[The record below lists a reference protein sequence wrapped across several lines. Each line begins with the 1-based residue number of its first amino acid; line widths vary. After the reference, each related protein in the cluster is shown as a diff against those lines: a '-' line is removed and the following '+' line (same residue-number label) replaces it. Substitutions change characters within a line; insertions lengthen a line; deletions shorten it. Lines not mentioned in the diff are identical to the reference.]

1 MRTRSEIN
9 STEWFGHIPNGWEMR
24 PIKALFR
31 FSKGLSITKAD
42 LSECGAPVISYGQ
55 IHSKDYDG
63 TGITES
69 LIRYVP
75 KSIAQSSNSSYVKHG
90 GFIFADTSEDLAG
103 VGNCAYNDGNEDLFG
118 GYRTIVANPLLS
130 SENKYFAYLFRT
142 DAWRKQLRKQL
153 VDVKLFSVNQS
164 ILGESYVAVP
174 PLDVQR
180 SIVAFLDSRCKPINE
195 AIARHRMIIDK
206 LEDYRKAVITKA
218 VTKGL
223 DESAP
228 MKDSGIEWIGS
239 MPANWSTTKL
249 KFLCMSHNGVDYN
262 SQDLCN
268 QNDDNSLFVIR
279 SSNLVNGAVV
289 HGDDVYIN
297 KPVPKNMLLRK
308 GDLVIVRTNGS
319 RRLVGKCALVTKNE
333 KATAGAFML
342 ICRSSL
348 NPYIYWVLN
357 SSLLSFHRGH
367 FDTTTINQMSNEML
381 KNMIIP
387 LPPHEQMIDI
397 MTYLDYKCAAI
408 NEGVNRQEQVIAR
421 LEEYRRS
428 LIFHAVTG
436 RIDCTGGAC

>member
-1 MRTRSEIN
+1 MKQFTCSNSKMPIWVDFVPSCWDMTKVKFIAKVVPGATPKSTIASFWNGDIPFVTPADYVTEDHYVGHWARTITEEGMNSCSTSLLPSNSVIVSNRAPIGLVAIN
-9 STEWFGHIPNGWEMR
+9 KIPVCTNQGCKGLVIKSREYSPEYLYRLLSVADDALNALGNGTTYQELSG
-24 PIKALFR
+24 KALSDF
-31 FSKGLSITKAD
+31 
-42 LSECGAPVISYGQ
+42 VI
-55 IHSKDYDG
+55 
-63 TGITES
+63 
-69 LIRYVP
+69 P
-75 KSIAQSSNSSYVKHG
+75 K
-90 GFIFADTSEDLAG
+90 
-103 VGNCAYNDGNEDLFG
+103 
-118 GYRTIVANPLLS
+118 
-130 SENKYFAYLFRT
+130 
-142 DAWRKQLRKQL
+142 
-153 VDVKLFSVNQS
+153 
-164 ILGESYVAVP
+164 P

-180 SIVAFLDSRCKPINE
+180 SIVAFLDSRCKPIDE
-195 AIARHRMIIDK
+195 AIARHRLIIDK

-436 RIDCTGGAC
+436 RIDCTGGAR

>member
-9 STEWFGHIPNGWEMR
+9 STEWFGHIPNGWEMK
-24 PIKALFR
+24 PLKSLF
-31 FSKGLSITKAD
+31 SVKKGITVTKAD
-42 LSECGAPVISYGQ
+42 LIDSGTPVVNYGQ
-55 IHSKDYDG
+55 VHSKLNDR
-63 TGITES
+63 TSIHRE
-69 LIRYVP
+69 LIRHISP
-75 KSIAQSSNSSYVKHG
+75 DIIPPNATPISKGS
-90 GFIFADTSEDLAG
+90 FIFASTSEDLEG
-103 VGNCAYNDGNEDLFG
+103 CGNCIYLDSNIEVYAG
-118 GYRTIVANPLLS
+118 GDTTQLTPLKTVD
-130 SENKYFAYLFRT
+130 NKYFAYLFST
-142 DAWRKQLRKQL
+142 DTWRFQIRRNL
-153 VDVKLFSVNQS
+153 VDVKVFHVNPGD
-164 ILGESYVAVP
+164 LKESYVVVP

-180 SIVAFLDSRCKPINE
+180 SIVAFLDSRCKPLNE

-436 RIDCTGGAC
+436 RIDCTGGAR